1 MKKRF
6 SKVIIAKHLFDGIN
20 EKDYEGYLC
29 LSGNHIVEK
38 KAGKPEK
45 DILNQAQ
52 EVLNF
57 RDELVMPGIT
67 DTHTFFTGY
76 AIYHVGADFSK
87 VTDNE
92 EGCCILR
99 KYEQKRHPEGAL
111 LGHGWNP
118 EMWDRQNGEE
128 MLEEKFP
135 NKAVIIFSA
144 DRSCC
149 IMNQKARNIYQ
160 FSAEIYYLI
169 MI

>member
-1 MKKRF
+1 M
-6 SKVIIAKHLFDGIN
+6 SK
-20 EKDYEGYLC
+20 
-29 LSGNHIVEK
+29 K

-111 LGHGWNP
+111 LGHGWI
-118 EMWDRQNGEE
+118 RRCGTGRT
-128 MLEEKFP
+128 EK
-135 NKAVIIFSA
+135 K
-144 DRSCC
+144 CW
-149 IMNQKARNIYQ
+149 KRNFQIKR
-160 FSAEIYYLI
+160 
-169 MI
+169 

>member
-57 RDELVMPGIT
+57 RDELVMR
-67 DTHTFFTGY
+67 
-76 AIYHVGADFSK
+76 
-87 VTDNE
+87 E
-92 EGCCILR
+92 LQILIHFLPDM
-99 KYEQKRHPEGAL
+99 Q
-111 LGHGWNP
+111 
-118 EMWDRQNGEE
+118 
-128 MLEEKFP
+128 F
-135 NKAVIIFSA
+135 
-144 DRSCC
+144 
-149 IMNQKARNIYQ
+149 IM
-160 FSAEIYYLI
+160 
-169 MI
+169 

>member
-92 EGCCILR
+92 AGCCILR
-99 KYEQKRHPEGAL
+99 NYWGMDGIRRCGTGRTEKKCWKR
-111 LGHGWNP
+111 NFQIK
-118 EMWDRQNGEE
+118 R
-128 MLEEKFP
+128 
-135 NKAVIIFSA
+135 
-144 DRSCC
+144 
-149 IMNQKARNIYQ
+149 
-160 FSAEIYYLI
+160 
-169 MI
+169 

>member
-45 DILNQAQ
+45 DILDQAQ

-99 KYEQKRHPEGAL
+99 KYEQKRHTE
-111 LGHGWNP
+111 
-118 EMWDRQNGEE
+118 
-128 MLEEKFP
+128 
-135 NKAVIIFSA
+135 
-144 DRSCC
+144 
-149 IMNQKARNIYQ
+149 
-160 FSAEIYYLI
+160 
-169 MI
+169 

>member
-45 DILNQAQ
+45 DILDQAQ

-76 AIYHVGADFSK
+76 AIYHVGAGGSITGAWMESGDVGQAERRRNAGREISK
-87 VTDNE
+87 
-92 EGCCILR
+92 
-99 KYEQKRHPEGAL
+99 
-111 LGHGWNP
+111 
-118 EMWDRQNGEE
+118 
-128 MLEEKFP
+128 
-135 NKAVIIFSA
+135 
-144 DRSCC
+144 
-149 IMNQKARNIYQ
+149 
-160 FSAEIYYLI
+160 
-169 MI
+169 

>member
-67 DTHTFFTGY
+67 DTHRRDIRREHYWGMDGIRRCGTGRTE
-76 AIYHVGADFSK
+76 K
-87 VTDNE
+87 K
-92 EGCCILR
+92 CW
-99 KYEQKRHPEGAL
+99 KR
-111 LGHGWNP
+111 NFQIK
-118 EMWDRQNGEE
+118 R
-128 MLEEKFP
+128 
-135 NKAVIIFSA
+135 
-144 DRSCC
+144 
-149 IMNQKARNIYQ
+149 
-160 FSAEIYYLI
+160 
-169 MI
+169 

>member
-57 RDELVMPGIT
+57 RMNWLCRELQ
-67 DTHTFFTGY
+67 
-76 AIYHVGADFSK
+76 
-87 VTDNE
+87 
-92 EGCCILR
+92 ILIHFLPDM
-99 KYEQKRHPEGAL
+99 Q
-111 LGHGWNP
+111 
-118 EMWDRQNGEE
+118 
-128 MLEEKFP
+128 F
-135 NKAVIIFSA
+135 
-144 DRSCC
+144 
-149 IMNQKARNIYQ
+149 IM
-160 FSAEIYYLI
+160 
-169 MI
+169 